1 MDKIEFTDIDIE
13 DCNRLSV
20 ILEAI
25 VNKINEIIDIINE
38 KGV

>member
-13 DCNRLSV
+13 DGNRLSV

-25 VNKINEIIDIINE
+25 VNKINEIVDVINE